1 MKSTIS
7 IILTAAFAVLAMTAV
22 AVAQEPVNMAKAGPG
37 YGNAPVSSRNL
48 PAYLDEELAS
58 KHAHFTRFA
67 KGKLQAFD
75 RNHAMSKKR
84 MQVTRMPDGT
94 YVARY
99 KAVDHSSMICTVKRS
114 KSKVSP
120 YVGVVRFYEFTYEAI
135 GASHKDARSA
145 EFRPVKKKRNR
156 HIFSFVSGRWQ

>member
-7 IILTAAFAVLAMTAV
+7 IILTAAFCVLALAAV
-22 AVAQEPVNMAKAGPG
+22 AVAQEPVDVAKAGPG

-48 PAYLDEELAS
+48 PAYIDEDLAS

-67 KGKLQAFD
+67 KGKLKAFD
-75 RNHAMSKKR
+75 RNHTMSKQR
-84 MQVTRMPDGT
+84 MQITRMPNGMFQ
-94 YVARY
+94 ARY

-120 YVGVVRFYEFTYEAI
+120 YVGVVRFYEFTYEAV
-135 GASHKDARSA
+135 GLSRKAVRSA
-145 EFRPVKKKRNR
+145 DFRPVKKKRNR